1 VGLQVACAS
10 CGSLCLL
17 TAPGKQMAH
26 SVLPAGLSAHALLQ
40 AEAALDQIQVI
51 LHWDQMVCKG
61 FSNTYILRLVKSR
74 KYDILVR
81 MAGSDSYFSGE

>member
-1 VGLQVACAS
+1 MSIITLPPNTLNNSQENGNER
-10 CGSLCLL
+10 GSSRQCR
-17 TAPGKQMAH
+17 A
-26 SVLPAGLSAHALLQ
+26 V
-40 AEAALDQIQVI
+40 QVI